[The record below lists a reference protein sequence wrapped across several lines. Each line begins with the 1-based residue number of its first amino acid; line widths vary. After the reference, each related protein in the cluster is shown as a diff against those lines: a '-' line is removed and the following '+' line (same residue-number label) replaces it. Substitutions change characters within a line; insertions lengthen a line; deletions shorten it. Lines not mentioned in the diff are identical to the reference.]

1 MEIYGNKTKSI
12 MESPLKYQR
21 SNVMK
26 KQNVETIV
34 LKNAKTG
41 VAEKIQHECHNTG
54 YGTKHFWKADA
65 KFFELLSNFSAAES
79 KVLAYILQETQPTKN
94 KFVGAYKT
102 IARKLNCDVVTVRNT
117 VKKMQESDM
126 LAKTEDERVWM
137 INPRLLVKGD
147 IYVQA
152 RLMSEYDTL
161 LNRPLSDLLI
171 TDGDGNDPLFLP
183 REYSTPES
191 ISNVKMNFFKVYDSF
206 FGVVSGLG
214 GKESLVLDFL
224 VCAMQSGNNMYVGTM
239 KKIAVNINSSKA
251 TVQRAMD
258 SLADK
263 GFVAMQLD
271 GVWLINPSMVIKGNR
286 SKEKVLMDKFI
297 LIQREYDEKR
307 KARKNSKRK
316 EADKEKAA
324 A

>member
-1 MEIYGNKTKSI
+1 M
-12 MESPLKYQR
+12 
-21 SNVMK
+21 
-26 KQNVETIV
+26 
-34 LKNAKTG
+34 
-41 VAEKIQHECHNTG
+41 
-54 YGTKHFWKADA
+54 
-65 KFFELLSNFSAAES
+65 
-79 KVLAYILQETQPTKN
+79 LAYILQETQPTKN

-102 IARKLNCDVVTVRNT
+102 IARKLNCDVVTVRNA

-206 FGVVSGLG
+206 FRVVSGLG

>member
-1 MEIYGNKTKSI
+1 
-12 MESPLKYQR
+12 
-21 SNVMK
+21 MK

-102 IARKLNCDVVTVRNT
+102 IARKLNCDVVTVRNA

-191 ISNVKMNFFKVYDSF
+191 ISNVKMNFFKVYD
-206 FGVVSGLG
+206 
-214 GKESLVLDFL
+214 
-224 VCAMQSGNNMYVGTM
+224 AQ
-239 KKIAVNINSSKA
+239 
-251 TVQRAMD
+251 
-258 SLADK
+258 
-263 GFVAMQLD
+263 
-271 GVWLINPSMVIKGNR
+271 P
-286 SKEKVLMDKFI
+286 
-297 LIQREYDEKR
+297 
-307 KARKNSKRK
+307 AR
-316 EADKEKAA
+316 
-324 A
+324 

>member
-1 MEIYGNKTKSI
+1 

-102 IARKLNCDVVTVRNT
+102 IARKLNCDVVTVRNA

-183 REYSTPES
+183 RE
-191 ISNVKMNFFKVYDSF
+191 
-206 FGVVSGLG
+206 
-214 GKESLVLDFL
+214 
-224 VCAMQSGNNMYVGTM
+224 
-239 KKIAVNINSSKA
+239 
-251 TVQRAMD
+251 
-258 SLADK
+258 
-263 GFVAMQLD
+263 
-271 GVWLINPSMVIKGNR
+271 
-286 SKEKVLMDKFI
+286 
-297 LIQREYDEKR
+297 
-307 KARKNSKRK
+307 
-316 EADKEKAA
+316 
-324 A
+324 

>member
-1 MEIYGNKTKSI
+1 
-12 MESPLKYQR
+12 
-21 SNVMK
+21 MK
-26 KQNVETIV
+26 KQNDETIV

-41 VAEKIQHECHNTG
+41 VDEKIQHECHNTG

-117 VKKMQESDM
+117 VRKMQKSDM

-206 FGVVSGLG
+206 FRVVSGLG

-224 VCAMQSGNNMYVGTM
+224 VCAMQRGNNMYVGTM
-239 KKIAVNINSSKA
+239 KMISVNINSSKA

-286 SKEKVLMDKFI
+286 NKEKVLMDKFI

>member
-1 MEIYGNKTKSI
+1 
-12 MESPLKYQR
+12 
-21 SNVMK
+21 MK

-54 YGTKHFWKADA
+54 YA

-152 RLMSEYDTL
+152 RLMSEYDT
-161 LNRPLSDLLI
+161 
-171 TDGDGNDPLFLP
+171 
-183 REYSTPES
+183 
-191 ISNVKMNFFKVYDSF
+191 
-206 FGVVSGLG
+206 
-214 GKESLVLDFL
+214 
-224 VCAMQSGNNMYVGTM
+224 A
-239 KKIAVNINSSKA
+239 
-251 TVQRAMD
+251 
-258 SLADK
+258 
-263 GFVAMQLD
+263 
-271 GVWLINPSMVIKGNR
+271 
-286 SKEKVLMDKFI
+286 
-297 LIQREYDEKR
+297 
-307 KARKNSKRK
+307 
-316 EADKEKAA
+316 
-324 A
+324 

>member
-1 MEIYGNKTKSI
+1 
-12 MESPLKYQR
+12 
-21 SNVMK
+21 MK

-41 VAEKIQHECHNTG
+41 VDEKIQHECHNTG

-102 IARKLNCDVVTVRNT
+102 IARKLNCDVVTVRHT
-117 VKKMQESDM
+117 VRKMQESDM

-191 ISNVKMNFFKVYDSF
+191 IINVKMNFFKVYDSF

-224 VCAMQSGNNMYVGTM
+224 VCAMQRGNNMYVGTM
-239 KKIAVNINSSKA
+239 KMISVNINSSKA

-286 SKEKVLMDKFI
+286 NKEKVLMDKFI
-297 LIQREYDEKR
+297 LIQMEYDEKR

>member
-1 MEIYGNKTKSI
+1 
-12 MESPLKYQR
+12 
-21 SNVMK
+21 MK

-191 ISNVKMNFFKVYDSF
+191 ISNVKMNFLKCMIH
-206 FGVVSGLG
+206 
-214 GKESLVLDFL
+214 FL
-224 VCAMQSGNNMYVGTM
+224 ELFPDWAERNHWCWIFWYVQCR
-239 KKIAVNINSSKA
+239 AVTIC
-251 TVQRAMD
+251 TLEQ
-258 SLADK
+258 
-263 GFVAMQLD
+263 
-271 GVWLINPSMVIKGNR
+271 
-286 SKEKVLMDKFI
+286 
-297 LIQREYDEKR
+297 
-307 KARKNSKRK
+307 
-316 EADKEKAA
+316 
-324 A
+324 